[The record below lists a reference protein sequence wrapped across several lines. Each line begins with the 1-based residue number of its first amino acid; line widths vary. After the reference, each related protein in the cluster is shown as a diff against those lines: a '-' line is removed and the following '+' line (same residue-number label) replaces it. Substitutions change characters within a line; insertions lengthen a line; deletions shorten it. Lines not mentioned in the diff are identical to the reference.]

1 MLKITT
7 VPREFFNDSTQEFL
21 TVPSAEL
28 VLEHSL
34 ISIWKWESKW
44 KKSFLNTAKLTDEEL
59 ADYVRCMTI
68 GKEAPLEVYKYLSPK
83 TLRQIQQYMDE
94 PMTATTFKDNKG
106 RSPKR
111 EIITAELI
119 YYWMIEAGIPFE
131 CEKWHLNRLLALI
144 CVCNIKGSSGK
155 KMSKRDIMKQNAELN
170 AARRKAM
177 GSKG

>member
-7 VPREFFNDSTQEFL
+7 AQREYFNEATQEFII
-21 TVPSAEL
+21 VPSAKL

-34 ISIWKWESKW
+34 ISVWKWESKW
-44 KKSFLNTAKLTDEEL
+44 KKSFLNTKDLTNEEL

-68 GKEAPLEVYKYLSPK
+68 GEEADPLVYRFLSGK
-83 TLRQIQQYMDE
+83 TLQKIQDYLNE
-94 PMTATTFKDNKG
+94 PMTATTFKEQKQ
-106 RSPKR
+106 PHKK
-111 EIITAELI
+111 EIVTAELI
-119 YYWMIEAGIPFE
+119 YYWMIESGIPFE

-144 CVCNIKGSSGK
+144 RVCNIKGTSGK

-170 AARRKAM
+170 AARRKAL

>member
-7 VPREFFNDSTQEFL
+7 DQREFFNEATQEFI
-21 TVPSAEL
+21 TIPSAKL

-34 ISIWKWESKW
+34 ISVWKWESKW
-44 KKSFLNTAKLTDEEL
+44 KKSFLNTKNLTNDEL
-59 ADYVRCMTI
+59 ADYIRCMTI
-68 GKEAPLEVYKYLSPK
+68 GEEADPMVYQYLSPK
-83 TLRQIQQYMDE
+83 TLQRIQTYMDE
-94 PMTATTFKDNKG
+94 PMTATTFSDRKQYTHK
-106 RSPKR
+106 K

-119 YYWMIEAGIPFE
+119 YYWMIESGIPFE

-144 CVCNIKGSSGK
+144 RVCNIKGTSGK

-170 AARRKAM
+170 AARRKAS